1 LTSPALADAFGID
14 ELRLNIVFVS
24 LADIVNHIPVMFTLD
39 RLSPSPASPWCFPST
54 DPKVNETALWSPE
67 KVPG

>member
-39 RLSPSPASPWCFPST
+39 HLSPSPASP
-54 DPKVNETALWSPE
+54 
-67 KVPG
+67 